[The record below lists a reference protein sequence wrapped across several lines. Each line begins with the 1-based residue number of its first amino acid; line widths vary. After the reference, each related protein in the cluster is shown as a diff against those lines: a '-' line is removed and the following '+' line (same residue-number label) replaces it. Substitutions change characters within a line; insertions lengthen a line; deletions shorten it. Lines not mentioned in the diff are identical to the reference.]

1 MAFIH
6 SWLPKCVRTVPAVA
20 FACSRS
26 LSIHA
31 YSLIVSSPL
40 QARSQNYNHKYKLP
54 GLHTGQ

>member
-6 SWLPKCVRTVPAVA
+6 SWLPKCVRTVPSVA

-40 QARSQNYNHKYKLP
+40 HARRQNYYHKNAPP